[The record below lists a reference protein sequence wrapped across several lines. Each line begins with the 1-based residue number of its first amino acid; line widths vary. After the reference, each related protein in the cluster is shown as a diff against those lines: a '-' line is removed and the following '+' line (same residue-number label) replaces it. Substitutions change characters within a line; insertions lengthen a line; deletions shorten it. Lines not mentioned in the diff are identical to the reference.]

1 MNTVILLFYL
11 SIITSALP
19 VLINIIYYKS
29 ISFNP
34 SDFKFW
40 YQLLT
45 FERLMSNIGILILMF
60 TIKNSIPIYHF
71 SVLIEFLI
79 ISKLFDLEK
88 RISILNLLMFC
99 AFLVFLSDLFLTSDL
114 THLNSLSAIFTYSII
129 IGLGWYYLYFNN
141 SPKQKSTPLISVFLY
156 YLGSIFYLLFEQYAI
171 ANEKAF
177 DYGFIVLAT
186 LSVLFNLSN
195 TFTIWSLRKK

>member
-1 MNTVILLFYL
+1 MNTVILLFYF

-195 TFTIWSLRKK
+195 TFTIWTLRKK

>member
-171 ANEKAF
+171 ANEKVF

>member
-1 MNTVILLFYL
+1 LNTVILLFYL

-171 ANEKAF
+171 ANEKVF

>member
-1 MNTVILLFYL
+1 M
-11 SIITSALP
+11 
-19 VLINIIYYKS
+19 IYYKS

-45 FERLMSNIGILILMF
+45 IERLMSNIGILILMF

-71 SVLIEFLI
+71 SVLLEFII

-99 AFLVFLSDLFLTSDL
+99 AFLVFLSDLFFTSDL
-114 THLNSLSAIFTYSII
+114 THLNSLSSIFTYSII
-129 IGLGWYYLYFNN
+129 IGLGWNYLYSNN

-177 DYGFIVLAT
+177 DSGFIVLAT

>member
-1 MNTVILLFYL
+1 LNTVILLFYL

-45 FERLMSNIGILILMF
+45 FERFMSNIGILILMF

-129 IGLGWYYLYFNN
+129 IGIGWYYLYFNN

-171 ANEKAF
+171 ANEKVF

>member
-45 FERLMSNIGILILMF
+45 FERFMSNIGILILMF

-129 IGLGWYYLYFNN
+129 IGIGWYYLYFNN

-171 ANEKAF
+171 ANEKVF

>member
-1 MNTVILLFYL
+1 LNTVILLFYL